1 MAQSTVLIVED
12 ESIVAKDLEL
22 TLKKLGY
29 TVVATVDNAD
39 KAIST
44 ALVKKPDVILMDI
57 ILKGKDTGIYAA
69 EKIKEEYDV
78 PVIYLT
84 ANADEATVELAK
96 ITEPH
101 GYIVKPFKEVELQTA
116 IELAIY
122 KFKQEAKIKEERDA
136 LFSLVE
142 SQDKRGSFMVKNKSR
157 YMRLDPEEIIFV
169 EALKDY
175 VVINTPDTRYTIHS
189 TMKDIEKKLPKDIY
203 IRVHRSYIVQIRAIE
218 SIEYANITLKNVKKE
233 IPVGG
238 SYKDDLHVAM
248 RYF

>member
-1 MAQSTVLIVED
+1 MAQSTILIVED
-12 ESIVAKDLEL
+12 ESIVAKDLEM

-29 TVVATVDNAD
+29 TVVGVVDTAE
-39 KAIST
+39 KAVST
-44 ALVKKPDVILMDI
+44 ALSKKPDVILMDI
-57 ILKGKDTGIYAA
+57 VLKGKDSGITAA
-69 EKIKEEYDV
+69 EQIKDEYDV

-84 ANADEATVELAK
+84 ANADTDTVEMAK
-96 ITEPH
+96 FTEPH

-122 KFKQEAKIKEERDA
+122 KFKQEAKVKEERDA

-142 SQDKRGSFMVKNKSR
+142 SQDKRGSFMVKNKSK
-157 YMRLDPEEIIFV
+157 YIRLDPEEIIFV

-175 VVINTPDTRYTIHS
+175 VVINTTDSRYTIHS
-189 TMKDIEKKLPKDIY
+189 TMKEIEKKLPKEIY
-203 IRVHRSYIVQIRAIE
+203 LRVHRSYIVQIKAID
-218 SIEYANITLKNVKKE
+218 SIEYANITLKNVKKQ

-238 SYKDDLHVAM
+238 SYKDDLQTAL